1 METSDDDDI
10 GSLERRRRRR
20 NRCAKAIVSGLFSH
34 VGLAAIVAGYTI
46 MGGFLFQALEAPNE
60 DREKLRIKQFKAD
73 KAEELVQR
81 AMLLRMKE
89 INADNFTAT
98 VFDILQQFQKQASSP
113 MIISKHTVSVS
124 YPRQPFYAIDITG
137 L

>member
-60 DREKLRIKQFKAD
+60 GREKLRIKQFKAD

-113 MIISKHTVSVS
+113 I
-124 YPRQPFYAIDITG
+124 
-137 L
+137 